1 MKDESPSNSYLSSRF
16 LTPFLYF
23 SDNLPSSLVFER
35 KLWERRKQP
44 APRSLRSV
52 EFPNRVGV
60 QIFLEVAMKRFCTT
74 LTVVASMFL
83 AGCASH
89 ADKSAGGSDRSA
101 RVTASGYTKE
111 GCLLNLKLTA
121 REKSVRLI
129 PDDVQV
135 EASWLMLIF
144 PFLNQEAYRCS
155 GSVIER
161 VKRPTSKDPL
171 YPIE

>member
-1 MKDESPSNSYLSSRF
+1 MY
-16 LTPFLYF
+16 
-23 SDNLPSSLVFER
+23 
-35 KLWERRKQP
+35 
-44 APRSLRSV
+44 
-52 EFPNRVGV
+52 
-60 QIFLEVAMKRFCTT
+60 IFLEVAMKRFCAT

-89 ADKSAGGSDRSA
+89 TDKATGGPDRSA
-101 RVTASGYTKE
+101 RVTANGYTKE

-121 REKSVRLI
+121 RERSARLI

-135 EASWLMLIF
+135 ESSWLMLIF

>member
-1 MKDESPSNSYLSSRF
+1 
-16 LTPFLYF
+16 
-23 SDNLPSSLVFER
+23 
-35 KLWERRKQP
+35 
-44 APRSLRSV
+44 
-52 EFPNRVGV
+52 
-60 QIFLEVAMKRFCTT
+60 MKRVYAT
-74 LTVVASMFL
+74 LTVVTSMFL

-89 ADKSAGGSDRSA
+89 TDKAAGGSDRSA
-101 RVTASGYTKE
+101 RVTAGGYTQE

-121 REKSVRLI
+121 RERSVRLI

-135 EASWLMLIF
+135 ESSWLMLIF

-171 YPIE
+171 YPME

>member
-1 MKDESPSNSYLSSRF
+1 
-16 LTPFLYF
+16 
-23 SDNLPSSLVFER
+23 
-35 KLWERRKQP
+35 
-44 APRSLRSV
+44 
-52 EFPNRVGV
+52 
-60 QIFLEVAMKRFCTT
+60 MKRFCAT

-89 ADKSAGGSDRSA
+89 ADKAAGGPDRSA
-101 RVTASGYTKE
+101 RVTVSGYTKE

-121 REKSVRLI
+121 RERSVRLM

-155 GSVIER
+155 GSFIER
-161 VKRPTSKDPL
+161 AKRPSSKDPF
-171 YPIE
+171 YPID

>member
-1 MKDESPSNSYLSSRF
+1 MNRF
-16 LTPFLYF
+16 HH
-23 SDNLPSSLVFER
+23 V
-35 KLWERRKQP
+35 
-44 APRSLRSV
+44 V
-52 EFPNRVGV
+52 
-60 QIFLEVAMKRFCTT
+60 
-74 LTVVASMFL
+74 LTVVASIFF

-121 REKSVRLI
+121 RERSVRLI
-129 PDDVQV
+129 PDDVHV

-155 GSVIER
+155 GSFIER
-161 VKRPTSKDPL
+161 VKRPASKDPL